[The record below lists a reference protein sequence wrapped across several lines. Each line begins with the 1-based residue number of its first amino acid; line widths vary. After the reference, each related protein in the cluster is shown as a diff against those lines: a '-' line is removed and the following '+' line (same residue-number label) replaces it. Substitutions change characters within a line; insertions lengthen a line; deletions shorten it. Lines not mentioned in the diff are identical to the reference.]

1 MGESLSQTR
10 ALTEVAIFDL
20 GGVLIDW
27 NPRYLFRKLFHD
39 EVEMERFLA
48 TVCTQEWNERQ
59 DAGRPFA
66 EAVAELTARY
76 PDQSA
81 LIEAYYARWPEMIA
95 GAFEETVEI
104 LADLRAQDVPLY
116 ALTNFSAD
124 TFPHARARF
133 NFLDW
138 FRGIIV
144 SGEVGLKK
152 PDERIYRLL
161 LQRYGIDPAKAVFID
176 DVRANVVGGEA
187 AGITGLHFTSASSL
201 RRELAAI
208 GML

>member
-10 ALTEVAIFDL
+10 ASAEVAIFDL

-27 NPRYLFRKLFHD
+27 NPRYLFRKLFND

-59 DAGRPFA
+59 DGGRPIA
-66 EAVAELTARY
+66 EAVAELTTRY

-81 LIEAYYARWPEMIA
+81 LIEAYYARWPEMMA
-95 GAFEETVEI
+95 GALEETVEI
-104 LADLRAQDVPLY
+104 LAELRAQDVPLY
-116 ALTNFSAD
+116 SLTNFSAE

-161 LQRYGIDPAKAVFID
+161 LRRYGIDPAEAVFID
-176 DVRANVVGGEA
+176 DVPANIVGGEA
-187 AGITGLHFTSASSL
+187 AGITGLHFTSASKL